1 MIKVL
6 HTLPALD
13 GGGAERI
20 VYDYCIRMMDEFQFD
35 FIVHTEDKGILENE
49 LEKRGCR
56 IFHIPPLHR
65 NKRVYKARIQQ
76 ILREGEYD
84 IIHVS
89 QGYRGIYFLKYA
101 KKYGIPVRIAHSHMA
116 YIPESGKEKAIR
128 RICTRIVKHYA
139 TDLFA
144 CGEDAA
150 KWMWGKKIL
159 KMGNVKIMTNAIQ
172 ADKFSYAP
180 EERQAVQKELGIE
193 GKFVLGNVA
202 RFSYQKN
209 HEFLLRMFKL
219 LRAKKE
225 NAVLLLIGR
234 GELYA
239 ETVAMAKELGIAGQV
254 LFLGVRSDVPR
265 LLNAMD
271 LFVLPSRFEGL
282 PVTLVEI
289 QANGLGAL
297 VSDTVT
303 DEIRIANNVIYM
315 PLAQGEERWAEACQ
329 SFCTERIPNAIKG
342 SEYDIDFAVDKI
354 RKFYKETSRTFKT
367 ERARRERKYW
377 KEN

>member
-65 NKRVYKARIQQ
+65 NKRAYKARIQQ

-89 QGYRGIYFLKYA
+89 QGYRSIYFLKYA

-150 KWMWGKKIL
+150 KWMWGNTPR
-159 KMGNVKIMTNAIQ
+159 GGV
-172 ADKFSYAP
+172 
-180 EERQAVQKELGIE
+180 
-193 GKFVLGNVA
+193 
-202 RFSYQKN
+202 
-209 HEFLLRMFKL
+209 HLRY
-219 LRAKKE
+219 
-225 NAVLLLIGR
+225 I
-234 GELYA
+234 
-239 ETVAMAKELGIAGQV
+239 
-254 LFLGVRSDVPR
+254 
-265 LLNAMD
+265 
-271 LFVLPSRFEGL
+271 
-282 PVTLVEI
+282 
-289 QANGLGAL
+289 
-297 VSDTVT
+297 
-303 DEIRIANNVIYM
+303 
-315 PLAQGEERWAEACQ
+315 
-329 SFCTERIPNAIKG
+329 
-342 SEYDIDFAVDKI
+342 
-354 RKFYKETSRTFKT
+354 
-367 ERARRERKYW
+367 
-377 KEN
+377 